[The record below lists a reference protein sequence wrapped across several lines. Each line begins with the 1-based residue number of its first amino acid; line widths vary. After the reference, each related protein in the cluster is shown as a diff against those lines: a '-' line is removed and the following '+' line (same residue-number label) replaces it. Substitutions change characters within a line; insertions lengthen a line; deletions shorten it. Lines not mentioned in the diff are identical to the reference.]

1 MHRINYFFIA
11 IIFLFA
17 GIYIGLFAAT
27 WHYLDHPVVKEIEK
41 QPVNVEN
48 NYYIK
53 HYQHFES
60 KQTPTP
66 TPFFTNPKTARPVS
80 FARYIFRNG

>member
-17 GIYIGLFAAT
+17 GLYMGMFVTT
-27 WHYLDHPVVKEIEK
+27 WYYLDHPVVKEAENH
-41 QPVNVEN
+41 PLNVEN

-53 HYQHFES
+53 YYQHFDTM
-60 KQTPTP
+60 QGPHQP
-66 TPFFTNPKTARPVS
+66 HFLTNPKTARPLS
-80 FARYIFRNG
+80 N